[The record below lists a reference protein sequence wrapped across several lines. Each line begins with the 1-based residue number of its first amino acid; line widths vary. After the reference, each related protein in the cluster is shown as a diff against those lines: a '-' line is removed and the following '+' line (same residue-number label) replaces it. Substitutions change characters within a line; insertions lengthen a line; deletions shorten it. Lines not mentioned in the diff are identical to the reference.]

1 MDMFIAMAIVAGLG
15 AVAALICGI
24 TSMAYDGEVAHHSSA
39 EWMSLRVALQA
50 AAFLFIVL
58 AIVGTV
64 GGPK

>member
-1 MDMFIAMAIVAGLG
+1 MDMFIAMAIVTGLG
-15 AVAALICGI
+15 AVAALICGV
-24 TSMAYDGEVAHHSSA
+24 TAMAHGGEVAHRSSA
-39 EWMSLRVALQA
+39 EWMNWRVALQA